1 MRILLLFGGRSAE
14 HDVSVVSA
22 GFVRD
27 VLREAGHEILMIG
40 ICTDGSWTLGEE
52 TLSIRTGEPRWT
64 LSNGKGDI
72 QFDLVFPV
80 LHGPFGE
87 DGTVQ
92 GLCMMAG
99 WPFAGAGVMT
109 SSLAMNKATTKE
121 LAEVHGI
128 PVVPW
133 KAFKRKDPPDIAS
146 VEEMGYPLFVKPA
159 RMGSSVGVS
168 RVEHSGTL
176 MKAVELAFRYDGL
189 ILVEKGIEKAR
200 EIEVALLSEDG
211 LISSS
216 VPGEI
221 EPGLQWYD
229 YTAKYDCAD
238 SRLLIP
244 APISDTLG
252 STVRSY
258 AERCFSILGGSGFA
272 RADFLLERD
281 GSVYFNEMNT
291 IPGFTGIS
299 MFPKLWEATGVSS
312 AEVLERIVREA
323 LRRHTESELNS
334 TEVTP

>member
-1 MRILLLFGGRSAE
+1 MRVLLLFGGRSAE
-14 HDVSVVSA
+14 HDVSVVSVE
-22 GFVRD
+22 FVRD
-27 VLREAGHEILMIG
+27 VMRETGQETVMIG
-40 ICTDGSWTLGEE
+40 IGTDGSWTLGEE
-52 TLSIRTGEPRWT
+52 VLSIRTGRPRWT
-64 LSNGKGDI
+64 LLGGKGEI
-72 QFDLVFPV
+72 PFDLVFPV

-109 SSLAMNKATTKE
+109 SSVAMNKVTTKE
-121 LAEVHGI
+121 LAAAHGI

-133 KAFKRKDPPDIAS
+133 KAFMRRDPPDATS
-146 VEEMGYPLFVKPA
+146 VEEIGYPLFVKPA

-168 RVEHSGTL
+168 RVESSGAL
-176 MKAVELAFRYDGL
+176 EKAVELAFRYDNL
-189 ILVEKGIEKAR
+189 ILVEKGIESAR

-211 LISSS
+211 LVSSS

-221 EPGLQWYD
+221 EPGLEWYD
-229 YTAKYDCAD
+229 YTAKYDCAE

-252 STVRSY
+252 STVRRY

-272 RADFLLERD
+272 RADFLLDGD
-281 GSVYFNEMNT
+281 GSVYFNEINT

-312 AEVLERIVREA
+312 AEVIERIVREA
-323 LRRHTESELNS
+323 LRRHAESCRNS
-334 TEVTP
+334 TEVSS